1 MPDKP
6 ANKEPDKP
14 DGRRRDEV
22 RERVK
27 EMLDRGMSQASI
39 ARQLHKSVSTIAFHV
54 RNLGIEAKEYLSPDP
69 IKNGKRKCVTCGKRK
84 TLGAFKT
91 ERTAE
96 CTMCSRG
103 RSEREDE

>member
-1 MPDKP
+1 MR
-6 ANKEPDKP
+6 DKP
-14 DGRRRDEV
+14 DGRRRDEL
-22 RERVK
+22 RESIK
-27 EMLDRGMSQASI
+27 GMLQRGMSQAAI

-54 RNLGIEAKEYLSPDP
+54 RNLGIEAKPYLSPEP

-96 CTMCSRG
+96 CTMCSRS
-103 RSEREDE
+103 RAESA